1 MIRVENVKK
10 AFGSA
15 TVLNGI
21 NLTVSPGE
29 VVSILG
35 SSGSGKSTLIRCING
50 LERLDAG
57 RITIDDFDVGSR
69 PGHQAPP
76 FAACLM
82 AARMRV

>member
-15 TVLNGI
+15 TVLNGV

-50 LERLDAG
+50 LERLWRAHHH
-57 RITIDDFDVGSR
+57 R
-69 PGHQAPP
+69 
-76 FAACLM
+76 
-82 AARMRV
+82 